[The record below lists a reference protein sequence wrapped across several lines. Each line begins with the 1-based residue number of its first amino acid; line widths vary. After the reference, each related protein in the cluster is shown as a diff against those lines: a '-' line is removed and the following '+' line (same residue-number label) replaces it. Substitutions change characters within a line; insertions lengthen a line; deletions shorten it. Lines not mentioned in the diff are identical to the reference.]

1 MVDCEQ
7 HPLMKDENNTGSLC
21 AGNGEYFCGT
31 VMVFG
36 AVLAY
41 VCSLATLQ
49 MIQVKKVI
57 F

>member
-7 HPLMKDENNTGSLC
+7 DPLMKDENYTGSLC
-21 AGNGEYFCGT
+21 AGNGEYFLGIM
-31 VMVFG
+31 MVFG
-36 AVLAY
+36 AVLTY